1 MTEIPDHLRKYQ
13 AQIEQGL
20 AAASRRAAEFAFND
34 RETRERRPGRFEVVQ
49 DMQPETGANRREP
62 AACIGTAC
70 QGGGGVRGETPPQ
83 TGQNEYIRLWPLQGL
98 AAARSNQGG
107 GWRLFILA
115 KHLDQSGRGAIQA
128 EALTRAARA
137 QGIAPRTLA
146 RWQAQAEKAGLI
158 RPITKTGGKWLL
170 LASHQAACI
179 ATGCRQV
186 GRLTQIRLKDLFR
199 EGWRAT
205 LWAAYEQTHQGRPI
219 TRATQEALTGVPI
232 STQRALDNQARVT
245 RQSNYCLTGLSPDHI
260 PGLQDMGR
268 PGVFVWRY
276 RKNGKTIVQ
285 AAYRLPD
292 SRRADHLAE
301 SMGKG
306 RAKKVNKAINQRLNV
321 SSLMGRDLS
330 FDCLAESG
338 VYLRLFNRTGPQ
350 TRATLRKASKAD
362 YNQGEI
368 YQDIRTV
375 KKADLWQAHPLAG

>member
-1 MTEIPDHLRKYQ
+1 MTEIPEHLRKYQ
-13 AQIEQGL
+13 AEIEQGL
-20 AAASRRAAEFAFND
+20 ATASRRAAEFAFND
-34 RETRERRPGRFEVVQ
+34 RSGQSRPRPYQVVKEPS
-49 DMQPETGANRREP
+49 PENGANRRKA
-62 AACIGTAC
+62 AACIGEAG
-70 QGGGGVRGETPPQ
+70 QGGEAVRGEAAPQ
-83 TGQNEYIRLWPLQGL
+83 TGQTEYIRCWPLQGM
-98 AAARSNQGG
+98 AAARSNLGG
-107 GWRLFILA
+107 AWRLYMLA
-115 KHLDQSGRGAIQA
+115 KHLDQSGRGAIDG

-158 RPITKTGGKWLL
+158 KPITKTGGKWYL
-170 LASHQAACI
+170 LASHQDACI
-179 ATGCRQV
+179 ATGCHQV
-186 GRLTQIRLKDLFR
+186 GRLTQIRLRDLFR

-219 TRATQEALTGVPI
+219 TRAKQESLTGVPI

-260 PGLQDMGR
+260 PGLKDIGR
-268 PGVFVWRY
+268 PGVFVWQY
-276 RKNGKTIVQ
+276 RKHGKTITQ

-321 SSLMGRDLS
+321 SSIIGRDQS
-330 FDCLAESG
+330 SDCMAEGG
-338 VYLRLFNRTGPQ
+338 VYLRLFNRTGSQ
-350 TRATLRKASKAD
+350 TRSTLRKASKAD